1 MKTFILSVLL
11 LGLSVLAKDCHVRN
25 YGASSIVCVCNA
37 TYCDKIEPI
46 STDSISGGH
55 YTHFVS
61 SKAGL
66 RLKKTTSK
74 FTKTESALSPKSALK
89 LTVQRNVKYQEMLGF
104 GGAIT
109 DATAINIKS
118 LSAKAE
124 ENLMESYFGEG
135 GSQYTILRNPIGAS
149 DFSLEY
155 YSFDDVKGDT
165 TLNHFALRNEDIK
178 YKIPIIKKARQLNK
192 RGVKLFASAWSA
204 PYWMKKNGT
213 VAGTSHLLP
222 ENYQPWANYYVKYFD
237 AYAKENVKFWGLT
250 AQNEPTQGGW
260 LPSRIISMGWTAEQQ
275 RDWIAQHLGPTLHKG
290 GYDYLKLMIMDDNRA
305 ILANWVKTVLG
316 NKTTSNY
323 VSGIAVHFYSDTSSD
338 PAILTNAHKT
348 YPDKFILYTEACDL
362 NRISTKDLGSWE
374 KGEQY
379 GSSILKAIDN
389 WVVGWTDWNMVLNLN
404 GGPTWTCCP
413 FNAPIIANSKA
424 DEFYKQPMYYFLA
437 HFSSF
442 VPPGSKRIG
451 LSANEA
457 SNILST
463 AFLTP
468 EQETVIV
475 LMNSKDTASSVV
487 ISDSGH
493 GNIAVDV
500 QARSIHTILYK

>member
-1 MKTFILSVLL
+1 MKTFLLSVLL
-11 LGLSVLAKDCHVRN
+11 FGVSVLAKDCAVRN

-46 STDSISGGH
+46 SKDSISGGH

-66 RLKKTTSK
+66 RLKQTTNK
-74 FTKTESALSPKSALK
+74 FVQSDSALSLEDTLK
-89 LTVQRNVKYQEMLGF
+89 LTVQRHVQYQEMLGF

-109 DATAINIKS
+109 DSTAINIKS
-118 LSAKAE
+118 LSDKAE
-124 ENLMESYFGEG
+124 DNLMQSYFGEG

-149 DFSLEY
+149 DFALKY
-155 YSFDDVKGDT
+155 YTYDDVTNDT
-165 TLNHFALRNEDIK
+165 ELKHFALHEEDYK

-213 VAGTSHLLP
+213 VYGTSHLLP

-237 AYAKENVKFWGLT
+237 AYAKENVTYWGVT
-250 AQNEPTQGGW
+250 AQNEPTQGNIF
-260 LPSRIISMGWTAEQQ
+260 PSGIISMGWTAEQQ
-275 RDWIAQHLGPTLHKG
+275 RDWIAQHLGPTLHKA
-290 GYDYLKLMIMDDNRA
+290 GYDYLKLMIMDDNRPFLPKWA
-305 ILANWVKTVLG
+305 ETVLG

-323 VSGIAVHFYSDTSSD
+323 VSGIAVHYYSDTGSD
-338 PAILTNAHKT
+338 PAILTKT
-348 YPDKFILYTEACDL
+348 HHEFPDRFILYTEACDL
-362 NRISTKDLGSWE
+362 HTIFVKDLGNWE
-374 KGEQY
+374 KGERY
-379 GSSILKAIDN
+379 GTSILQAINN
-389 WVVGWTDWNMVLNLN
+389 WVVGWTDWNMVLNLS
-404 GGPTWTCCP
+404 GGPTWTAKP
-413 FNAPIIANSKA
+413 YNAPIITNSTA

-451 LSANEA
+451 LSAEA
-457 SNILST
+457 SDILST

-468 EQETVIV
+468 DQETVIV
-475 LMNSKDTASSVV
+475 LMNSNDTARSVM
-487 ISDSGH
+487 ISDNSRGS
-493 GNIAVDV
+493 IAVDV